1 MTLLRVLLDGL
12 LLITCVALLLV
23 GGGGKPKRW
32 ERRRHLLAILT
43 ISEAEWKNVG
53 IVLRVAHNDVDVV

>member
-1 MTLLRVLLDGL
+1 MTLLRVLFGLL

-32 ERRRHLLAILT
+32 ERRRHLQAILT
-43 ISEAEWKNVG
+43 ISETEWKNVG
-53 IVLRVAHNDVDVV
+53 IVLRGAHNDVDVV